1 MLTYSLPL
9 TLAAIVLSMLPF
21 AVSMAAGNRLSD
33 AACRVSDRNRDFT
46 AFLSDYLNGFPV
58 IRSFRAEDEINQRFA
73 SENHRLEQQKCT
85 RLKLQTLL
93 ESAGF
98 FYRHRGAAG
107 YLYRWVP
114 GWRLPAG
121 ASRPA
126 SSCAFVNL
134 MNFIIEPIAALPGLL
149 AARKAALALVQ
160 KLGDSL
166 AGQTAQPGG
175 QPLPQLMQQ
184 IELEIMPA
192 TATHQAS
199 LYCRTFPPR

>member
-1 MLTYSLPL
+1 M
-9 TLAAIVLSMLPF
+9 AAIVLSMLPF

-93 ESAGF
+93 ESAGSF
-98 FYRHRGAAG
+98 TGITAQLGIFLLGTWLALTGRG
-107 YLYRWVP
+107 VTP
-114 GWRLPAG
+114 GVVI
-121 ASRPA
+121 
-126 SSCAFVNL
+126 AFVNL

-160 KLGDSL
+160 KLADSL
-166 AGQTAQPGG
+166 AG
-175 QPLPQLMQQ
+175 
-184 IELEIMPA
+184 
-192 TATHQAS
+192 
-199 LYCRTFPPR
+199 